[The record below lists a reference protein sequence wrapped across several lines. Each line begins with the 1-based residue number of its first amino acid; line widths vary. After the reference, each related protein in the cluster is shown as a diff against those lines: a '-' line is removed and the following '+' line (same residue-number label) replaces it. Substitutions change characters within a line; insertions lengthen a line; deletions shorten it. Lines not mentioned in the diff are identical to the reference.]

1 MVLEAAKGRS
11 TRKCNGQYGAE
22 GDQGL
27 EEASLHWSFLLY
39 SLLYQVLALASGVMI
54 EPPRGSRVPQKRKNR
69 PDGVRSVALPAPP
82 LPKCPFREKYQR
94 VQTC

>member
-39 SLLYQVLALASGVMI
+39 SSLYQVLALASGVMI
-54 EPPRGSRVPQKRKNR
+54 
-69 PDGVRSVALPAPP
+69 
-82 LPKCPFREKYQR
+82 
-94 VQTC
+94 